1 MADASVAA
9 PVPVS
14 SPAVKTPVLFF
25 DGVCN
30 LCNATV
36 DTLLRMDAGSDPV
49 NLKFASLQSPQA
61 RKALEERGMK
71 PETFIAPKDSKDETV
86 VYFAANGQAYVRSA
100 AILHAT
106 ASVSPTWLWVICYLL
121 LFIPAVVRDTIY
133 KQVARNRIRLFG
145 AKDTCRRATKEDK
158 RHFLE

>member
-1 MADASVAA
+1 MRRWCTLRPTGRCSYDCGPATLGCVRAQLSRRA
-9 PVPVS
+9 PH
-14 SPAVKTPVLFF
+14 T
-25 DGVCN
+25 
-30 LCNATV
+30 
-36 DTLLRMDAGSDPV
+36 
-49 NLKFASLQSPQA
+49 
-61 RKALEERGMK
+61 
-71 PETFIAPKDSKDETV
+71 
-86 VYFAANGQAYVRSA
+86 QAYVRSA

-133 KQVARNRIRLFG
+133 KQARSSRNNLGPGPWLVAAESYILHTMRCLVQVARNRIRLFG